1 MVDSL
6 DGFGTAIANVNTTM
20 KYSQQVEMIMAISFE
35 SALGIHESAL
45 RVRGQRAAVLAGNL
59 ANVDTPNYKSRDLDF
74 KQMLNQ
80 KTSETTYFGA
90 QTTNDRHI
98 SATAIFGED
107 ADLLYRTPQQPS
119 IDGNTVEDQIEHAE
133 YMKNALAFQA
143 SFQFLNSKFQGLR
156 TAIRGD

>member
-1 MVDSL
+1 M
-6 DGFGTAIANVNTTM
+6 T
-20 KYSQQVEMIMAISFE
+20 ISFE

-45 RVRGQRAAVLAGNL
+45 RVRGQRAAVLASNL

-80 KTSETTYFGA
+80 KTSEATYFGA
-90 QTTNDRHI
+90 QTTNARHI
-98 SATAIFGED
+98 SASAIFSED
-107 ADLLYRTPQQPS
+107 ADVLYRTPQQPS